1 MHHMNKQ
8 ASEAAALVDK
18 CLHQILTKPES
29 PEGKIVEAMRYSVLG
44 GGKRFRAFLCCATAN
59 LFNVDPMHAARA
71 ASAIECIHSYSLIH
85 DDLPCMDDDDMRR
98 GKPSLHR
105 AYDEATAILAGD
117 ALLTL
122 AFEILS
128 DEATHPRKAVRL
140 DLIAGL
146 AKASGVAGMVGGQI
160 FDLLSPQM
168 ELDAGSLTHL
178 QQLKTGALIRFSVEA
193 GAILGFADTDKR
205 HALIAYAHDIGLAF
219 QIADDL
225 LDVLETSDVLGKT
238 AGKDAASGKVTFV
251 SLLGVERAEAQANML
266 VEQAIQHISIF
277 GKEAETLREAARF
290 VIHRQN

>member
-225 LDVLETSDVLGKT
+225 LDVLETSEVLGKT

-277 GKEAETLREAARF
+277 GEEAETLREAARF

>member
-128 DEATHPRKAVRL
+128 DEATHH
-140 DLIAGL
+140 
-146 AKASGVAGMVGGQI
+146 AKPCGWI
-160 FDLLSPQM
+160 
-168 ELDAGSLTHL
+168 
-178 QQLKTGALIRFSVEA
+178 
-193 GAILGFADTDKR
+193 
-205 HALIAYAHDIGLAF
+205 
-219 QIADDL
+219 
-225 LDVLETSDVLGKT
+225 
-238 AGKDAASGKVTFV
+238 
-251 SLLGVERAEAQANML
+251 
-266 VEQAIQHISIF
+266 
-277 GKEAETLREAARF
+277 
-290 VIHRQN
+290 